1 MGYLRILVSS
11 FHRPGRRQTPMVA
24 RKPLLK
30 SDGTKSRDEVEP
42 TPNIGSIMLMAS
54 PLDTSRPN
62 LGRLDSVHVRKAIE
76 LES

>member
-1 MGYLRILVSS
+1 
-11 FHRPGRRQTPMVA
+11 MVA

-30 SDGTKSRDEVEP
+30 SGGAKSRDEVES
-42 TPNIGSIMLMAS
+42 TPNGGDVMLMAS